1 MLHLPLPPLA
11 VPADLPGCLA
21 CGTCCFSTLARYV
34 PVSGD
39 DHARLGDAA
48 ERLVHWEENRAYLRL
63 EDGHCAALAIDP
75 SAGPIPSA
83 RSTSKAPQTCR
94 DLERGSPQCEGERD
108 TKSDRPRALSSR
120 QQRSASP
127 RRA

>member
-1 MLHLPLPPLA
+1 MIPLPLA
-11 VPADLPGCLA
+11 APADLPGCLA
-21 CGTCCFSTLARYV
+21 CGTCCFSTLPRYV

-39 DHARLGDAA
+39 DHARLGEAA

-75 SAGPIPSA
+75 TRGDFVCTVYAQ
-83 RSTSKAPQTCR
+83 RPQICR

-108 TKSDRPRALSSR
+108 AKSDRPPRALLAAAAL
-120 QQRSASP
+120 ASP